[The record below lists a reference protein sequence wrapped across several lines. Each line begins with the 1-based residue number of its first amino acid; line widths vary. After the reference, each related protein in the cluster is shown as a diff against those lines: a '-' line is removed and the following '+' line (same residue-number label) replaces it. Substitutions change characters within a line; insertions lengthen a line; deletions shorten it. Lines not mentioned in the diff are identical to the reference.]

1 MVKSCVSI
9 TVWKTW
15 KDPCYYMPLNVHH
28 VGFCSLLYILIIKS
42 IIIYLTMNHVC
53 TCSYSILTDVSYKII
68 RIPKYYSKD
77 KPNPN
82 SKPANI
88 NINSYDNTLF

>member
-1 MVKSCVSI
+1 
-9 TVWKTW
+9 
-15 KDPCYYMPLNVHH
+15 
-28 VGFCSLLYILIIKS
+28 
-42 IIIYLTMNHVC
+42 MNHVC